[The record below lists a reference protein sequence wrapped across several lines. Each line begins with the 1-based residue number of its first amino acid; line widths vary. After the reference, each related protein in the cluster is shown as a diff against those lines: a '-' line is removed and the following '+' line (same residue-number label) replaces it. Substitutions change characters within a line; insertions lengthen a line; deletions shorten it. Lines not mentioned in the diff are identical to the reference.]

1 MQRYCPEAQVN
12 DSHSGMH
19 MVAWLPRFTYQQ
31 LDALLLATRR
41 RSLGVRPIHAYY
53 ANRPSTP
60 GLLLGVASLSAAQL
74 RVCARL
80 LGEAISEIRLR

>member
-1 MQRYCPEAQVN
+1 
-12 DSHSGMH
+12 
-19 MVAWLPRFTYQQ
+19 MVAWLPHLTYRQ

-53 ANRPSTP
+53 ASKPATP
-60 GLLLGVASLSAAQL
+60 GLLLGVASLSAAKL

-80 LGEAISEIRLR
+80 LGEALTEVRWP